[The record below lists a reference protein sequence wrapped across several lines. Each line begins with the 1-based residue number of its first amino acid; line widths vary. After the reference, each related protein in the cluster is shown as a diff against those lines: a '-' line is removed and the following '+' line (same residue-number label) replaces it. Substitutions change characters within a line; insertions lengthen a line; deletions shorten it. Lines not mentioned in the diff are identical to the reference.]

1 MTTSTTEVIGA
12 GAPDVDEHG
21 LEPAPF
27 RVLGENIVVE
37 LVQREDTVTFAGGIE
52 FEIVQEK
59 QTRPPDVVVVGIGPL
74 AVEHFERVESV
85 VVELGTTLIVRKNE
99 GLRLELGDDGREL
112 YVYRPAAVLGIV
124 A

>member
-1 MTTSTTEVIGA
+1 MSNTTSIIGQGDTNDQDDA
-12 GAPDVDEHG
+12 D